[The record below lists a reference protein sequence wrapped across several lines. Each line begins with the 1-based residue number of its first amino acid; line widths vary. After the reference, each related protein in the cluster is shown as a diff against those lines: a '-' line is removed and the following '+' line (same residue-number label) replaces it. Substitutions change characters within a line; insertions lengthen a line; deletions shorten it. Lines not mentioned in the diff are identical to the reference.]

1 MSTASKSAAVS
12 ETLDFKA
19 TGDPGVLGEFLGQSR
34 LQRGSNSKTA
44 IKEVTQYFIENGF
57 MNRGSGG
64 AVGSVSTYGEHGG
77 SPTQSSL
84 NDIAREVD
92 EEEDTIAR

>member
-1 MSTASKSAAVS
+1 
-12 ETLDFKA
+12 
-19 TGDPGVLGEFLGQSR
+19 
-34 LQRGSNSKTA
+34 
-44 IKEVTQYFIENGF
+44 